1 MNVFPICLCACAFIV
16 KKFYGGPGGGPNLIA
31 LMAEKGGMPHRIEQN
46 LEPIPQRVP
55 EPASESVD
63 IGANPDGRGG

>member
-1 MNVFPICLCACAFIV
+1 MFWKTKPV

-31 LMAEKGGMPHRIEQN
+31 LMAEKGGMPHKIEQN
-46 LEPIPQRVP
+46 LTPIPERAP
-55 EPASESVD
+55 EPAAEAAVD